1 MGFIVIQWDMNG
13 IYPLVNIQKTMESH
27 YFYWVNPLF
36 LSISMVIF
44 NSYVC
49 LPEGN
54 VVKTII
60 NHPHNQHK

>member
-1 MGFIVIQWDMNG
+1 MGYEWDTASGKHTKNYG
-13 IYPLVNIQKTMESH
+13 KS
-27 YFYWVNPLF
+27 LF
-36 LSISMVIF
+36 LMGKSTISMVIF

-60 NHPHNQHK
+60 NHPEKSP